1 RTSPLVFVAARRPPL
16 ATLKKLPHSIGLCGE
31 AYPHSSEASRGEDL
45 DIEEPVSGW
54 DYATLHFHA
63 TLPGMLGSS
72 LIWHQIVQ
80 VSEASKKRLLAA
92 AGMMESLHR
101 E

>member
-1 RTSPLVFVAARRPPL
+1 
-16 ATLKKLPHSIGLCGE
+16 
-31 AYPHSSEASRGEDL
+31 
-45 DIEEPVSGW
+45 
-54 DYATLHFHA
+54 
-63 TLPGMLGSS
+63 MLGSS